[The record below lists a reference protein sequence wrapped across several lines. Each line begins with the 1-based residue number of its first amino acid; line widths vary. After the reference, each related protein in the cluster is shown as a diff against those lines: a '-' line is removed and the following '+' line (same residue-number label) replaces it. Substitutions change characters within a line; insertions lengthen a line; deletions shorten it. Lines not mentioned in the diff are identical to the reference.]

1 MSEWQECTLG
11 EYAKVLGGYAFKS
24 GDFGDNGDFPVI
36 KIKNVA
42 SGTLDMTSCQYISRE
57 VADTATRFKASPGDI
72 LIAMTGSHVHQPS
85 SMVGKVTR
93 YSTDDVAYI
102 NQRVGK
108 VYSKN
113 VKKLHED
120 FLFYF
125 LKWDETTYGL
135 ALSAG
140 GSANQANISAGQ
152 IEGLQIL
159 LPCVEEQCAVAE
171 VLLSLDAKIDLLK
184 QQNATLEALIE
195 TNFRQRFIVEAS
207 TDWEVVRLENILE
220 TIESGSRPKG
230 GIDPDLIDGVPSVGA
245 ESVNGLGVYDFS
257 KTKCVTREFFDN
269 MRRGIVK
276 SHDVLIYK
284 DGAYVGRKGMFGNG
298 FPFSEFAVNEHVFV
312 LRANEKAGQIFL
324 YFLLQEEELAQL
336 NSNSAQPGL
345 NQQAMNA
352 FEIVLP
358 PLELI
363 QEFEALAEPLVDK
376 IFENANQI
384 RTLQKLRDTLLPKL
398 ISGEVRVKQ

>member
-1 MSEWQECTLG
+1 MSEWQDCILG
-11 EYAKVLGGYAFKS
+11 DYAKVMGGYAFKS
-24 GDFGDNGDFPVI
+24 GDFSDTGEFPVI

-42 SGTLDMTSCQYISRE
+42 SGTLDMRGCQYISCE
-57 VADTATRFKASPGDI
+57 VADTAARFRASRGDI
-72 LIAMTGSHVHQPS
+72 LIAMTGSHIHQPS

-93 YSTDDVAYI
+93 YTTDDVAYI

-108 VYSKN
+108 VYSKDIN
-113 VKKLHED
+113 KLNED

-140 GSANQANISAGQ
+140 GSANQANISASQ
-152 IEGLQIL
+152 IEGLQIS
-159 LPCVEEQCAVAE
+159 LPCVDEQKAIAE
-171 VLLSLDAKIDLLK
+171 VLLSLDAKIDLLAR
-184 QQNATLEALIE
+184 QNKALEDL
-195 TNFRQRFIVEAS
+195 TQTYFRQHFIVEAS
-207 TDWEVVRLENILE
+207 DDWEVVRLGDILE
-220 TIESGSRPKG
+220 SLESGSRPKG
-230 GIDPDLIDGVPSVGA
+230 GIDPELVDGIPSIGA
-245 ESVNGLGVYDFS
+245 ESINGLGVYDFS
-257 KTKCVTREFFDN
+257 KTKYVTKEYFNN
-269 MRRGIVK
+269 MRRGVVK

-298 FPFSEFAVNEHVFV
+298 FPFDKFAVNEHVFI
-312 LRANEKAGQIFL
+312 LRTNKKASQIFL

-345 NQQAMNA
+345 NQQAINA

-358 PLELI
+358 RIEI
-363 QEFEALAEPLVDK
+363 IKDFDAFAEPLIDK
-376 IFENANQI
+376 IFENAKQM
-384 RTLQKLRDTLLPKL
+384 RTLQILRDTLLPKL

>member
-1 MSEWQECTLG
+1 MSEWKDCVLG
-11 EYAKVLGGYAFKS
+11 DYAKVLGGYAFKS
-24 GDFGDNGDFPVI
+24 ADFSDSGDFPVI

-42 SGTLDMTSCQYISRE
+42 SGTLDMSGCQYVSQQ
-57 VADTATRFKASPGDI
+57 VADSATRFRAKRGDI

-93 YSTDDVAYI
+93 YSTNGIAYI

-108 VYSKN
+108 VYSKDAE
-113 VKKLHED
+113 KLNED
-120 FLFYF
+120 FLYYF

-152 IEGLQIL
+152 IESLQL
-159 LPCVEEQCAVAE
+159 ALPCIDEQASVAE
-171 VLLSLDAKIDLLK
+171 VLSSLDAKIDLLNC
-184 QQNATLEALIE
+184 QNTTLENLVQ
-195 TNFRQRFIVEAS
+195 TDFRQRFIVEGSA
-207 TDWEVVRLENILE
+207 DWEVIRLGDILE

-230 GIDPDLIDGVPSVGA
+230 GIDPSLVDGIPSIGA

-257 KTKCVTREFFDN
+257 KTKYVSKEFFSN

-298 FPFSEFAVNEHVFV
+298 FPFSEFAVNEHVFI
-312 LRANEKAGQIFL
+312 LRTNEKAGQVFL

-352 FEIVLP
+352 FEISLP
-358 PLELI
+358 PTEQI
-363 QEFEALAEPLVDK
+363 RDFETLAEPLIDK
-376 IFENANQI
+376 IFSNANQI
-384 RTLQKLRDTLLPKL
+384 RTLQRLRDTLLPKL